1 MKNFTLL
8 FLALFMSVS
17 VGAQKATQVKKAKA
31 QTPVRQSQVLGTA
44 GDLINNVKGMQ
55 KITASFTPIDE
66 SFETE
71 DNGWTITDGAD
82 LMSSGAGLTDTPA
95 VDGDAYLISM
105 YDGAASRNAWAI
117 SPSTYLEAGTTYY
130 VSVYAYVPGY
140 EGVND
145 EFAITVGQGDTAI
158 KQSTILIDK
167 KGDNAESIQS
177 FTQFKAEFTPTESGL
192 YNFGINH
199 CTVAKD
205 VNAVAFDLFQV
216 HDAPIIPTAKI
227 AEIAYTG
234 GLCSYDTDHGNDVFL
249 AGSTSNIYL
258 NASTSNVTSFAWMAP
273 LGVNIV
279 GDATTS
285 ALVANN
291 LFAGNNTFT
300 LSVAGDNESSD
311 NSSITIA
318 SKEYAAD
325 ATMFVSNI
333 SPAESAVMVTASADG
348 FSYLA
353 GPNSYFTQI
362 AESFEMP
369 ANATISMNG
378 FVHSA
383 VYAGATIGTEPLT
396 VSIKQAVDGMPG
408 TVIKSY
414 TTTLGEF
421 FAGDSSVRSFTFPE
435 PLQITGSFFI
445 EFDFPTFT
453 ATATD
458 GFGFATCWNRPAAVN
473 SLYANY
479 DGAWAGISDIFG
491 QSVSSLIVIDATVVE
506 SADGIE
512 NEMAEKE
519 IATESYYSLTGT
531 EMAKPAQKGIYVKR
545 VVYTDGTSKSVKC
558 IH

>member
-17 VGAQKATQVKKAKA
+17 VGAQKTTQVKKAKA
-31 QTPVRQSQVLGTA
+31 QTPVKQSQVLGTA
-44 GDLINNVKGMQ
+44 GDLINNVKGIQ
-55 KITASFTPIDE
+55 KSTASFTPIDE
-66 SFETE
+66 SFEEEET
-71 DNGWTITDGAD
+71 DWTIIDAADKVSTGGYFDG
-82 LMSSGAGLTDTPA
+82 SPA
-95 VDGDAYLISM
+95 IDGNGYLISG
-105 YDGAASRNAWAI
+105 YDSSASRNAWAI

-130 VSVYAYVPGY
+130 VSVYAQAAGY
-140 EGVND
+140 GGVND
-145 EFAITVGQGDTAI
+145 EFAITVGQGATAI
-158 KQSTILIDK
+158 LQSTILIDK
-167 KGDNAESIQS
+167 KGDNAESIETFKQL
-177 FTQFKAEFTPTESGL
+177 KAEFTPTESGL

-205 VNAVAFDLFQV
+205 VNGVAFDLFQV
-216 HDAPIIPTAKI
+216 HDAPIIATAKI

-258 NASTSNVTSFAWMAP
+258 NATTSNVTSFAWMAP

-300 LSVAGDNESSD
+300 LSVAGDSESSD
-311 NSSITIA
+311 DSSITIV

-325 ATMFVSNI
+325 ATMFASNI
-333 SPAESAVMVTASADG
+333 SPAESAVMVTASTDG

-362 AESFEMP
+362 AELFEMP

-396 VSIKQAVDGMPG
+396 ISIKQAVDGMPG

-421 FAGDSSVRSFTFPE
+421 FTGDSSVRSFTFPE
-435 PLQITGSFFI
+435 ALQVTGSFFI

-458 GFGFATCWNRPAAVN
+458 GFGFATCWDRPAAVN

-479 DGAWAGISDIFG
+479 DGTWMAISDLFG
-491 QSVSSLIVIDATVVE
+491 QSVSTLIVIDATVVD

-512 NEMAEKE
+512 NEVADKE
-519 IATESYYSLTGT
+519 IATEAYYSLTGT